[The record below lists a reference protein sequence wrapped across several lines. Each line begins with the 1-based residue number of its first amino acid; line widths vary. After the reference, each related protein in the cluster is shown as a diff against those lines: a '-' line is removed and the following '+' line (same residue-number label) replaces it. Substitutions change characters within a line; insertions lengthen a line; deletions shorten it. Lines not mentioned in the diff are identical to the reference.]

1 MVVYQLVPIQLILSS
16 KTSMGYIY
24 VKKQSVFKKANLK
37 HTITLS
43 PVRKRIMAS
52 FLLFIG
58 VFFFLSAILPIL
70 QYQIEYSI
78 KFNQIISPLSIN
90 EINSGSILGDSGTDF
105 TQLQNWF
112 VNDQSNLQNSVIQN
126 QKTQYMVS
134 IPKLKIEQAVVEVG
148 SLDLKKSL
156 IQYPQTALPG
166 QFGSPVIF
174 GHSVLPQFFNPKS
187 YLTIFS
193 TLYKL
198 KQSDEILINFDNIEY
213 KYLVEEMY
221 EVLPTDLSVLEQRF
235 DGRYLTLITC
245 TPPGTYLRRLVIK
258 ARIVDF

>member
-1 MVVYQLVPIQLILSS
+1 
-16 KTSMGYIY
+16 MGYIY
-24 VKKQSVFKKANLK
+24 IKTEVKAKKPQREIRVGLNQVHKKIVASSLL
-37 HTITLS
+37 I
-43 PVRKRIMAS
+43 VGIM
-52 FLLFIG
+52 
-58 VFFFLSAILPIL
+58 FFLSAIVPIL

-78 KFNQIISPLSIN
+78 KFNQVLSPLSSSYSS
-90 EINSGSILGDSGTDF
+90 SGSILGESGTDF

-112 VNDQSNLQNSVIQN
+112 VDNQVNLSDNLIAQS
-126 QKTQYMVS
+126 TQYSIS
-134 IPKLKIEQAVVEVG
+134 IPKLKIDQAVVKVG

-198 KQSDEILINFDNIEY
+198 KQSDEILINFDNVEY

-221 EVLPTDLSVLEQRF
+221 EVASTDLSVLEQRF

>member
-1 MVVYQLVPIQLILSS
+1 
-16 KTSMGYIY
+16 MGYIY
-24 VKKQSVFKKANLK
+24 VKKAVVAQKSNPRPVVK
-37 HTITLS
+37 LS
-43 PVRKRIMAS
+43 PVHKKIVAS
-52 FLLFIG
+52 SLLVMG
-58 VFFFLSAILPIL
+58 VAFFLSAVLPIL

-78 KFNQIISPLSIN
+78 KFNQVLSPLALSGV
-90 EINSGSILGDSGTDF
+90 NSGSILGDSGTDF

-112 VNDQSNLQNSVIQN
+112 VNDQSNLQNSAMLN
-126 QKTQYMVS
+126 QKTQYTIS
-134 IPKLKIEQAVVEVG
+134 IPKLKIDQAVVEVG

-166 QFGSPVIF
+166 QFGSPVVF
-174 GHSVLPQFFNPKS
+174 GHSVLPQFYNPKS

-198 KQSDEILINFDNIEY
+198 KQSDEIIINFDNIEY

-221 EVLPTDLSVLEQRF
+221 EVSPTDLSVLEQRF

-245 TPPGTYLRRLVIK
+245 TPPGTYLRRLVVK

>member
-1 MVVYQLVPIQLILSS
+1 
-16 KTSMGYIY
+16 MGYIY
-24 VKKQSVFKKANLK
+24 VKSEARVKKPIVIPK
-37 HTITLS
+37 IKLS
-43 PVRKRIMAS
+43 SGHKKIVAS
-52 FLLFIG
+52 SFMVIGLL
-58 VFFFLSAILPIL
+58 FFLSAVVPIL
-70 QYQIEYSI
+70 RYQIEYSI
-78 KFNQIISPLSIN
+78 KFNQVLSPLSAN
-90 EINSGSILGDSGTDF
+90 YGTAGSILGDSGTDF
-105 TQLQNWF
+105 TQLSNWF
-112 VNDQSNLQNSVIQN
+112 VNDQNSLEEASFQNK
-126 QKTQYMVS
+126 KTLYEIS
-134 IPKLKIEQAVVEVG
+134 IPKLKIDNAVVEVG

-166 QFGSPVIF
+166 QFGSPVVF

-198 KQSDEILINFDNIEY
+198 KQSDEILINFDNIQY

-235 DGRYLTLITC
+235 DGRYLTLVTC

>member
-1 MVVYQLVPIQLILSS
+1 
-16 KTSMGYIY
+16 MGYIY
-24 VKKQSVFKKANLK
+24 IKKEAKVSKPHPKLHPQHKKIIAF
-37 HTITLS
+37 
-43 PVRKRIMAS
+43 S
-52 FLLFIG
+52 FLIIG
-58 VFFFLSAILPIL
+58 LLFFLSAVIPIL

-78 KFNQIISPLSIN
+78 KFNQIISPLSVN
-90 EINSGSILGDSGTDF
+90 SSLSGSILGESGTDF
-105 TQLQNWF
+105 TQLSNWF
-112 VNDQSNLQNSVIQN
+112 IDGQTNLSDNSTL
-126 QKTQYMVS
+126 QKTKYTIS
-134 IPKLKIEQAVVEVG
+134 IPKLKIDNAVVEVG

-166 QFGSPVIF
+166 QFGSPVVF

-198 KQSDEILINFDNIEY
+198 KQSDQILINFDNVEY

-221 EVLPTDLSVLEQRF
+221 EVLPADLSVLEQRF

>member
-1 MVVYQLVPIQLILSS
+1 
-16 KTSMGYIY
+16 MGYIY
-24 VKKQSVFKKANLK
+24 VKSSPKVSHRVSKPNIKLDPQHKKIIA
-37 HTITLS
+37 
-43 PVRKRIMAS
+43 
-52 FLLFIG
+52 FGLLVVGAI
-58 VFFFLSAILPIL
+58 FFLSAIVPIL

-78 KFNQIISPLSIN
+78 KFNQVLSPLSSN
-90 EINSGSILGDSGTDF
+90 NANAGSILGESGTDF
-105 TQLQNWF
+105 TQLSNWF
-112 VNDQSNLQNSVIQN
+112 INDQTNLSENSSSQMTEYTI
-126 QKTQYMVS
+126 S
-134 IPKLKIEQAVVEVG
+134 IPKLKVDSAIVKVG

-166 QFGSPVIF
+166 QFGSPVVF

-198 KQSDEILINFDNIEY
+198 KQGDEILINFDSVEY

-221 EVLPTDLSVLEQRF
+221 EVQPTDLSVLEQRF

>member
-1 MVVYQLVPIQLILSS
+1 LS
-16 KTSMGYIY
+16 KIKMGYIY
-24 VKKQSVFKKANLK
+24 VKKAPVFSKVQRQPIKIKLKPRHKKIL
-37 HTITLS
+37 
-43 PVRKRIMAS
+43 AS
-52 FLLFIG
+52 FLLVSG
-58 VFFFLSAILPIL
+58 VIFFLSAIVPIL

-78 KFNQIISPLSIN
+78 KFNQVLSPLSTRFADT
-90 EINSGSILGDSGTDF
+90 GSILGESGTDF

-112 VNDQSNLQNSVIQN
+112 VDDPDNLSQNLAQN
-126 QKTQYMVS
+126 THYQIS
-134 IPKLKIEQAVVEVG
+134 IPKLKIDAASVEVG

-198 KQSDEILINFDNIEY
+198 KQSDDILINFDGIEY

>member
-1 MVVYQLVPIQLILSS
+1 
-16 KTSMGYIY
+16 MGYIY
-24 VKKQSVFKKANLK
+24 VKQEIKPPRVHHPHPKIEMKHKK
-37 HTITLS
+37 I
-43 PVRKRIMAS
+43 IAS
-52 FLLFIG
+52 SLFVIGVLFLL
-58 VFFFLSAILPIL
+58 SAVVPIL

-78 KFNQIISPLSIN
+78 KFNQVLSPLS
-90 EINSGSILGDSGTDF
+90 NSFSGAGSILGESGTDF
-105 TQLQNWF
+105 TQLSNWF
-112 VNDQSNLQNSVIQN
+112 VDDQSNLSQNIDK
-126 QKTQYMVS
+126 KTEYLIS
-134 IPKLKIEQAVVEVG
+134 IPKLKIKDAVVQVG

-166 QFGSPVIF
+166 QFGSPVVF

-198 KQSDEILINFDNIEY
+198 KQSDEILINFDSIEY
-213 KYLVEEMY
+213 KYLIEEMY

-235 DGRYLTLITC
+235 DGRYLTLVTC